1 MLILYVL
8 VLGGAILWGTEIT
21 LKKHFLDSKNHKIN
35 PWTMIVGSM
44 LTASIVAFI
53 WQFSYYGP
61 PQFSDDFW
69 IPFTATACL
78 STVIESAGVFALI
91 KEKSASLIGAIQ
103 GLTPIFVLFTSW
115 IILKEFPTPIGLI
128 GVLSVVVGLYLFRWQ
143 KEEVNAPKF
152 MEKLPAGR
160 FKNALLL
167 YGGPLIRLFSSR
179 GAQLAFLTAITGSIA
194 LNTTKMT
201 VMASSPGTQVGAT
214 WMTVALVVFIFA
226 KSTGR
231 WKWVSKEFYIA
242 CAIGVMLGIMEV
254 MFSSGYL
261 FGIVPYV
268 GSLKRFQ
275 IIVTAILGAIFLKE
289 SYGRTKIAAAAII
302 FVGIVLIAF

>member
-8 VLGGAILWGTEIT
+8 VLGGAILLGAEIT
-21 LKKHFLDSKNHKIN
+21 LKKHFLDSRNHKIN

-53 WQFSYYGP
+53 WQFSYYGL

-115 IILKEFPTPIGLI
+115 IILKEFPTPIGLV
-128 GVLSVVVGLYLFRWQ
+128 GVLSVVVGLYFFRWQ

-152 MEKLPAGR
+152 MEKFPVGR

-167 YGGPLIRLFSSR
+167 YCGPLIRLFSSR
-179 GAQLAFLTAITGSIA
+179 GAQLAFLAAIAGSIA
-194 LNTTKMT
+194 LNTAKMT

-214 WMTVALVVFIFA
+214 WMTVALVVFVFA
-226 KSTGR
+226 KATGR
-231 WKWVSKEFYIA
+231 WKWVKKDFGIA